1 MNQSGGK
8 MRKKVSIYICILLLS
23 FSTTACTH
31 LSSENNGSSIGES
44 IPGIE
49 NITTVGNGSIQE
61 LTTDN
66 IKETITYKNSD
77 FVKVLDYIPNAVIDL
92 KYSTSDNF
100 TGCII
105 YNFTDAYLRYG
116 TILKLQNAQ
125 QQLEN
130 LGYTIKIWDAF
141 RPFEAQV
148 ALWNAYPN
156 GNYVANPQKGYTSH
170 NLGNTVDI
178 TIVTLNDTEVNMPT
192 DFDDFTAKAN
202 RDYSDVSQE
211 QADHATL
218 LETIMTNCGFKGYS
232 NEWWHYEDVD
242 LYEPDETFLPP
253 VSN

>member
-1 MNQSGGK
+1 MV
-8 MRKKVSIYICILLLS
+8 KKITIFICIILLP
-23 FSTTACTH
+23 FSITACTK
-31 LSSENNGSSIGES
+31 SGYENKGSSIYEV
-44 IPGIE
+44 IPETENINTIE
-49 NITTVGNGSIQE
+49 NTDIKE
-61 LTTDN
+61 HTTDK

-77 FVKVLDYIPNAVIDL
+77 FVNIIDYIPNAVIDL
-92 KYSTSDNF
+92 KYSTPDNF

-105 YNFTDAYLRYG
+105 YNFTEAYLRYG
-116 TILKLQNAQ
+116 TTLKLQNAQ
-125 QQLEN
+125 QQLEK

-178 TIVTLNDTEVNMPT
+178 TIVTLADAEVNMPT
-192 DFDDFTAKAN
+192 TFDDFTAKAN

-211 QADHATL
+211 QADHAIL

-253 VSN
+253 VRNSSFVQ

>member
-1 MNQSGGK
+1 MN
-8 MRKKVSIYICILLLS
+8 KKITLYIGILLLS
-23 FSTTACTH
+23 FSITGCAPFSSKGKDSGMNESLSETTT
-31 LSSENNGSSIGES
+31 
-44 IPGIE
+44 IPETIPE
-49 NITTVGNGSIQE
+49 TKAISTMET
-61 LTTDN
+61 LTTKV
-66 IKETITYKNSD
+66 KETITHNNSD

-92 KYSTSDNF
+92 KYSTPDNF

-105 YNFTDAYLRYG
+105 YNFTEAYLRYG
-116 TILKLQNAQ
+116 TTLKLLSAEK
-125 QQLEN
+125 QLED

-178 TIVTLNDTEVNMPT
+178 SIVYKDGTEVSVPT
-192 DFDDFTAKAN
+192 AFDDFTAKAN
-202 RDYSDVSQE
+202 RDYSDVTSE
-211 QADHATL
+211 QADHARL

-232 NEWWHYEDVD
+232 NEWWHYEDID

-253 VSN
+253 VSK